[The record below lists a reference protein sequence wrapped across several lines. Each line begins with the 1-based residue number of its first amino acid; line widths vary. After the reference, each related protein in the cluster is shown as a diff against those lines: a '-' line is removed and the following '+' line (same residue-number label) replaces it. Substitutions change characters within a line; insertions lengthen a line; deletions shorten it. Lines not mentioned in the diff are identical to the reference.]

1 MKVEITEYDLKTLN
15 QDKKGLWTYRIKT
28 KTGDIVGSEIKT
40 KEEALIHAE
49 NILKKLVSFSLK
61 K

>member
-1 MKVEITEYDLKTLN
+1 MKISITDYDLKTLE
-15 QDKKGLWTYRIKT
+15 QDDFGLWTYRIKT
-28 KTGDIVGSEIKT
+28 KTGDIGGSGIKT

-49 NILKKLVSFSLK
+49 NNLKKLVSFSLK